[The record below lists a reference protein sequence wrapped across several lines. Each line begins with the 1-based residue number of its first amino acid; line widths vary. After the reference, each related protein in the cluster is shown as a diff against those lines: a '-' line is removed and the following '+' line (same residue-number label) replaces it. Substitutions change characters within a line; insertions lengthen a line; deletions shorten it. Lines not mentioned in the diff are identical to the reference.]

1 MNDPAEDAKQW
12 LAEKDQAVRRVAAL
26 ANQVRFTLMAA
37 VDPQDPEARLIKP
50 DVQVNADFAL
60 DKATIK
66 ARTDDDQFVIEVII
80 QKEESS

>member
-1 MNDPAEDAKQW
+1 
-12 LAEKDQAVRRVAAL
+12 
-26 ANQVRFTLMAA
+26 MAA